1 MSKAGKILAVEP
13 SFVIAGGEV
22 AVACE
27 GFRAEHG
34 SGHKVF
40 VGGAECKIS
49 GASSSRV
56 LVRVPSDAEE
66 GLTRIHFEF
75 NGLRSE
81 LFPITVGKLL
91 SDGMHIV
98 ANPAVDPSDDALVL
112 TRSGSRGQH
121 LEATLFRLE
130 PDGYLDEMPEA
141 ILNPTGIA
149 FDREGQMYVT
159 NRAQG
164 EVYAIGRDG
173 GSSVFATGLGIATG
187 IAFDADGVMHVGDR
201 MGTIWRVYDVG
212 GSEAVATL
220 DASVAAY
227 HLAFGPDDRLYV
239 TAPGLASRDAVW
251 AVDKHGKV
259 SEFFRGFGRPQGLAF
274 DKSGNLYVA
283 ACYQGRHGIARITPD
298 GRACEQFVAGDNV
311 VGLCFTRQGEMIV
324 ATADSVYSL
333 PCGIQGTLLG

>member
-1 MSKAGKILAVEP
+1 MSRAGKILGVEP
-13 SFVIAGGEV
+13 SFAIAGGEV

-56 LVRVPSDAEE
+56 LVRVPNDAGE
-66 GLTRIHFEF
+66 GLSRIHFEL
-75 NGLRSE
+75 NGQRSE

-91 SDGMHIV
+91 TDGMHIV

-121 LEATLFRLE
+121 LDATLFRLE
-130 PDGYLDEMPEA
+130 PDGYLDEMPES

-149 FDREGQMYVT
+149 FDREGQLFVT

-164 EVYAIGRDG
+164 EVYVVGRDG
-173 GSSVFATGLGIATG
+173 SSSVFATGLGIATG
-187 IAFDADGVMHVGDR
+187 IAFDADDVMHVGDR

-212 GSEAVATL
+212 EAEAIATL

-227 HLAFGPDDRLYV
+227 HLAFGPDGRLYV

-251 AVDKHGKV
+251 AVDRRGEV

-274 DKSGNLYVA
+274 DKLGNLYVA

-298 GRACEQFVAGDNV
+298 GKGCEQFVAGDNV
-311 VGLCFTRQGEMIV
+311 VGLCFTRQGDMIV
-324 ATADSVYSL
+324 ATSDSVYSL
-333 PCGIQGTLLG
+333 RCGIEGTLL